1 MYKSKRSLKVYV
13 IFHLIM
19 SVLEAIF
26 TSNRVRINIQKCP
39 YCNLDMS
46 VFDFNRVRIA
56 SLIMSVLE
64 FDYF

>member
-19 SVLEAIF
+19 SVLTF
-26 TSNRVRINIQKCP
+26 RN
-39 YCNLDMS
+39 
-46 VFDFNRVRIA
+46 VRIA

>member
-13 IFHLIM
+13 IFHLI
-19 SVLEAIF
+19 
-26 TSNRVRINIQKCP
+26 
-39 YCNLDMS
+39 MS